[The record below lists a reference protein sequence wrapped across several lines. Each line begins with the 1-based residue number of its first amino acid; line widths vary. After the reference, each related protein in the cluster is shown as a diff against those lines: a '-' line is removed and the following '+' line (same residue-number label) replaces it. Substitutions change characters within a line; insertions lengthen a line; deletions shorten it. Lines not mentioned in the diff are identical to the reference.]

1 MGAPRAHNPAD
12 VGDPPRTPFDSLAM
26 NYMLRWFD
34 DLDGLHSMLGHHH
47 NETVD
52 LVGFVAVFA
61 GRLRS
66 MDS

>member
-1 MGAPRAHNPAD
+1 LGRLARNPAD
-12 VGDPPRTPFDSLAM
+12 VADPPRAPFDSLAM
-26 NYMLRWFD
+26 NHMLHWFD
-34 DLDGLHSMLGHHH
+34 DFGLHSMLGHHH